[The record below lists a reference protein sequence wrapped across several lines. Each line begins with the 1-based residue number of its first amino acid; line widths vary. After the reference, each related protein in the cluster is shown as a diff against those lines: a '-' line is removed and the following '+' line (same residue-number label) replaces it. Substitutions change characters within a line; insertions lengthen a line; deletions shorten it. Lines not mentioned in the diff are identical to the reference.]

1 MPRLVLSIASI
12 VIVLMLSNS
21 LKAHTNPIELSLEML
36 DIESSHQILAADSLP
51 KWKKKWTIG
60 LNGSQASHKNW
71 SQGNTN
77 SVAATG
83 INALNL
89 NYKQSSYVY
98 DLVLNL
104 RYGQTKIN
112 GNEVRKTDD
121 LIHIK
126 NRVDHLLHTK
136 ELSAYF
142 EVEFRSQFD
151 KGYDKNRVYI
161 SDFLAPGYL
170 IETAGLGYRPVD
182 FVQMQMGFSMKQTI
196 MADTSLSKRYGLNP
210 GSSFRSEGGFS
221 MGVGLKKNVAKNL
234 TLVSSVQSF
243 TNFLQPANYTDVMF
257 TNELTGKVNS
267 FMNTNIQFMM
277 VYDKDFNSQFQI
289 KQVLAIGLS
298 FNVFKG

>member
-1 MPRLVLSIASI
+1 MPRLFLTIASLA
-12 VIVLMLSNS
+12 IVLVSSNT
-21 LKAHTNPIELSLEML
+21 LIAYATPIELSDVQMN
-36 DIESSHQILAADSLP
+36 IESSNQTLAADSLT

-77 SVAATG
+77 SIAATG

-126 NRVDHLLHTK
+126 NRLDHLLHTK

-151 KGYDKNRVYI
+151 KGYDKNRAYI
-161 SDFLAPGYL
+161 SNFMAPGYL
-170 IETAGLGYRPVD
+170 LETAGIGYRPVD
-182 FVQMQMGFSMKQTI
+182 FVQMQMGLSLKQTF
-196 MADTSLSKRYGLNP
+196 MADTSLSKRYGLTP

-243 TNFLQPANYTDVMF
+243 TNFLQPANFTDLMF

-267 FMNTNIQFMM
+267 FMNTNVQFVM

>member
-1 MPRLVLSIASI
+1 VFSIK
-12 VIVLMLSNS
+12 
-21 LKAHTNPIELSLEML
+21 LKAESVSSDSENLVEYIELSN
-36 DIESSHQILAADSLP
+36 HTLASDSIP

-77 SVAATG
+77 SIAATG

-89 NYKQSSYVY
+89 SFKQSSYVY
-98 DLVLNL
+98 DLTMNL

-121 LIHIK
+121 LIHVK
-126 NRVDHLLHTK
+126 NRLDHLLHTK

-151 KGYDKNRVYI
+151 KGYDKNRTYI
-161 SDFLAPGYL
+161 SNFLAPGY
-170 IETAGLGYRPVD
+170 IVETAGLGYRPVD
-182 FVQMQMGFSMKQTI
+182 FIQMQMGLSLKQTI
-196 MADTSLSKRYGLNP
+196 MADTSLSTRYGLTP
-210 GSSFRSEGGFS
+210 GSSFRSEGGYS
-221 MGVGLKKNVAKNL
+221 MGVGLKKNIAKNL

-243 TNFLQPANYTDVMF
+243 TNFLQPANYTDLMF

-267 FMNTNIQFMM
+267 FMNTNIQFVM
-277 VYDKDFNSQFQI
+277 VYDKDFNDQFQI

>member
-1 MPRLVLSIASI
+1 MIKSVSFTVLTLLVLVFSNAAKADIKALNYQDQNLIA
-12 VIVLMLSNS
+12 
-21 LKAHTNPIELSLEML
+21 HQELSS
-36 DIESSHQILAADSLP
+36 DTLP
-51 KWKKKWTIG
+51 KWNKKWTIG

-83 INALNL
+83 INMLNL
-89 NYKQSSYVY
+89 NYKQASYVY
-98 DLVLNL
+98 DLTVNL

-126 NRVDHLLHTK
+126 NRLDHLLTTQ
-136 ELSAYF
+136 ELSTYF

-151 KGYDKNRVYI
+151 KGYDKNRLYI
-161 SDFLAPGYL
+161 SDFMAPGYL
-170 IETAGLGYRPVD
+170 QETAGLGYRPLD
-182 FVQMQMGFSMKQTI
+182 FVQMQMGLSLKQTF
-196 MADTSLSKRYGLNP
+196 MADTSLSKRYGLAP

-221 MGVGLKKNVAKNL
+221 MGLGLKKNVAKNL
-234 TLVSSVQSF
+234 TLASSVQSF
-243 TNFLQPANYTDVMF
+243 TNFLQPANYTDLIF

-267 FMNTNIQFMM
+267 FMNTNIQFVM